1 MLAGFILFWQAVEN
15 MIMNLGVS
23 VKGCNYMIIRGL
35 INFSMPVL
43 HEHD

>member
-1 MLAGFILFWQAVEN
+1 MWTGFILFWQAVEN

-23 VKGCNYMIIRGL
+23 LKVCNYMITRGL
-35 INFSMPVL
+35 INFSRPVL